1 MGKEKAVQNQPE
13 EQEDCKPLTDEEF
26 REYQEKDART
36 TNKVLKFF
44 KVIWEAVN
52 FFSCNIYIQ
61 GSLKDSPG

>member
-1 MGKEKAVQNQPE
+1 MDKEKAVQNQPE

-52 FFSCNIYIQ
+52 FFS
-61 GSLKDSPG
+61 

>member
-1 MGKEKAVQNQPE
+1 MDKEKAVQNQPE
-13 EQEDCKPLTDEEF
+13 EQEDCKF

-52 FFSCNIYIQ
+52 FF
-61 GSLKDSPG
+61 P